1 MAMSLVIDA
10 IHKEASMKA
19 IIDRFEDNNLAVLE
33 LDDQPGNM
41 LTISVNELPSNAC
54 QGDILYYQDGMW
66 IIGEEETAQRQSD
79 IDELFSSLL
88 VRDDTE
94 TE

>member
-1 MAMSLVIDA
+1 
-10 IHKEASMKA
+10 MKA

-41 LTISVNELPSNAC
+41 LTVSIDELPSNAC
-54 QGDILYYQDGMW
+54 QGDVLYYQDGTW
-66 IIGEEETAQRQSD
+66 ILDEEETIQRQND
-79 IDELFSSLL
+79 IDALFNSLL
-88 VRDDTE
+88 AHDDTE

>member
-1 MAMSLVIDA
+1 
-10 IHKEASMKA
+10 MKA

-41 LTISVNELPSNAC
+41 LTVSINELPSNAC
-54 QGDILYYQDGMW
+54 QGDVLYYQDGTW
-66 IIGEEETAQRQSD
+66 IFDEEETAQRYTD
-79 IDELFSSLL
+79 IDALFNSLL
-88 VRDDTE
+88 VHDDTE

>member
-1 MAMSLVIDA
+1 
-10 IHKEASMKA
+10 MKA

-41 LTISVNELPSNAC
+41 LTVSINELPSNAC
-54 QGDILYYQDGMW
+54 QGDVLYYQDGAW
-66 IIGEEETAQRQSD
+66 ILAEEETIQRQND
-79 IDELFSSLL
+79 IDALFNSLL
-88 VRDDTE
+88 AHDDTE

>member
-1 MAMSLVIDA
+1 
-10 IHKEASMKA
+10 MKA

-41 LTISVNELPSNAC
+41 LTVSINELPSNAC
-54 QGDILYYQDGMW
+54 QGDVLYYQDGTW
-66 IIGEEETAQRQSD
+66 ILDEEETIQRQND
-79 IDELFSSLL
+79 IDALFNSLL
-88 VRDDTE
+88 AHDDTE